1 MNLFTKI
8 DIPAAKWQI
17 DYNSHIAFFGSCF
30 ADNIS
35 AQFAARKFK
44 VLVNPFGT
52 VYNPLSIAAQIHAIA
67 NEKKFGEPEVFQD
80 MRSISEKE
88 WLESLGKPKN
98 RGKHSDAP
106 WHCWDAHSSLS
117 AATREE
123 CIAKLDNA
131 VTNAREFL
139 QKTDV
144 VFITLGTA
152 FVYFLKGYAVAVSNC
167 HRQNPNLFIRKMIYV
182 EHVVKALECIVHDL
196 QKIKSDM
203 RIVFTVSPLRH
214 LSDGAHENTLSK
226 ATLQLAIE
234 KFIREIATTPTEESR
249 DDKAGFAAE
258 SRDDKA
264 GFAAESRDDK
274 DGFAAESRDDKDGF
288 AAKIRD
294 DMAGIAEEST
304 TTVSYFPS
312 YEIVMDELRDYRFYD
327 NDMIHLSK
335 TAEEYIF
342 ERMVETY
349 CDKKTRDNIKQVEK
363 FLKSANH
370 RIQDPDSPAT
380 ATFLQKLHAE
390 ATRLESQIAGLNLD
404 NEKHKFEK

>member
-1 MNLFTKI
+1 MNFFTKI
-8 DIPAAKWQI
+8 DIPAANWQI
-17 DYNSHIAFFGSCF
+17 DYKSHIAFFGSCF

-35 AQFAARKFK
+35 AQFAARKFN

-67 NEKKFGEPEVFQD
+67 NGKKFGEPEVFQD
-80 MRSISEKE
+80 MRSINEKE
-88 WLESLGKPKN
+88 WFEALDKPKN
-98 RGKHSDAP
+98 LSKHRDAP

-139 QKTDV
+139 QKADAA
-144 VFITLGTA
+144 FITLGTA

-167 HRQNPNLFIRKMIYV
+167 HRQSPNLFIRKMIYV
-182 EHVVKALECIVHDL
+182 EHVVKALETIVRDL
-196 QKIKSDM
+196 HKIKSDM

-226 ATLQLAIE
+226 ATLLLAID
-234 KFIREIATTPTEESR
+234 KFIKEIATTP
-249 DDKAGFAAE
+249 AE
-258 SRDDKA
+258 SRDDKD
-264 GFAAESRDDK
+264 GFTAKVCDDK
-274 DGFAAESRDDKDGF
+274 DGFAAESRDDKDEF

-294 DMAGIAEEST
+294 DMAGIAAESRNKVGNAAEPT

-327 NDMIHLSK
+327 SDMIHLSK

-370 RIQDPDSPAT
+370 RIQDADSPAT

-390 ATRLESQIAGLNLD
+390 AKKLESQIAGLNLD
-404 NEKHKFEK
+404 NEKFKK

>member
-8 DIPAAKWQI
+8 DIPAADWQI
-17 DYNSHIAFFGSCF
+17 DYASQLAFFGSCF

-35 AQFAARKFK
+35 AQFASRKFK
-44 VLVNPFGT
+44 VLANPFGT
-52 VYNPLSIAAQIHAIA
+52 VYNPLSVAMQIKAIA
-67 NEKKFGEPEVFQD
+67 NKKTFGGQEIFQD
-80 MRSISEKE
+80 MRPDRAGS
-88 WLESLGKPKN
+88 N
-98 RGKHSDAP
+98 AP
-106 WHCWDAHSSLS
+106 WHCWDAHGSLS
-117 AATREE
+117 AATRED
-123 CIAKLDNA
+123 CVAKLNEA
-131 VTNAREFL
+131 STHALEFL

-144 VFITLGTA
+144 AFITLGTA
-152 FVYFLKGYAVAVSNC
+152 FVYFLKDIGAAVSNC
-167 HRQNPNLFIRKMIYV
+167 HQQNPNLFIRKMISV
-182 EHVVKALECIVHDL
+182 DHVVAALKSIVQDL
-196 QKIKSDM
+196 QKIKRDM

-214 LSDGAHENTLSK
+214 MSDGAHGNTLSK
-226 ATLQLAIE
+226 ATLQLAID
-234 KFIREIATTPTEESR
+234 KVIQEIAPPGSHAPLGVGVAR
-249 DDKAGFAAE
+249 NDIGAE
-258 SRDDKA
+258 CGGNVHS
-264 GFAAESRDDK
+264 S
-274 DGFAAESRDDKDGF
+274 
-288 AAKIRD
+288 
-294 DMAGIAEEST
+294 IAEANQSCTPRNDVGTKLEPAQQNRKTS
-304 TTVSYFPS
+304 VEYFPS

-370 RIQDPDSPAT
+370 RIQDADSPAT

>member
-8 DIPAAKWQI
+8 DIPAADWQI
-17 DYNSHIAFFGSCF
+17 DYASQLAFFGSCF

-44 VLVNPFGT
+44 VLANPFGT
-52 VYNPLSIAAQIHAIA
+52 VYNPLSVAMQIKAIA
-67 NEKKFGEPEVFQD
+67 NKKIFGGQEIFQD
-80 MRSISEKE
+80 MRPDRAGS
-88 WLESLGKPKN
+88 N
-98 RGKHSDAP
+98 AP
-106 WHCWDAHSSLS
+106 WHCWDAHGSLS
-117 AATREE
+117 AATRED
-123 CIAKLDNA
+123 CVAKLNEA
-131 VTNAREFL
+131 STHALEFL

-144 VFITLGTA
+144 AFITLGTS
-152 FVYFLKGYAVAVSNC
+152 FVYFLKDIGAAVSNC
-167 HRQNPNLFIRKMIYV
+167 HQQNPNLFIRKMISAD
-182 EHVVKALECIVHDL
+182 HVVAALKSIVQDL
-196 QKIKSDM
+196 QKIKCDM

-214 LSDGAHENTLSK
+214 MSDGAHGNTLSN
-226 ATLQLAIE
+226 ATLQLAID
-234 KFIREIATTPTEESR
+234 KVIQEIAPPGSHAPLEVGVAR
-249 DDKAGFAAE
+249 NDIGAE
-258 SRDDKA
+258 YGGNVHS
-264 GFAAESRDDK
+264 S
-274 DGFAAESRDDKDGF
+274 
-288 AAKIRD
+288 
-294 DMAGIAEEST
+294 IAEANQSCTPRNDVGTKLEPAQQNRKTS
-304 TTVSYFPS
+304 VEYFPS

-370 RIQDPDSPAT
+370 RIQDADSPAT